1 MFINFRTLTG
11 KTWFIFQL
19 SPPLNNNNNSENR
32 KKKNLKKISPR
43 PRETGFNMD
52 PAKE

>member
-1 MFINFRTLTG
+1 MKVMFINFRTLTG

-32 KKKNLKKISPR
+32 KKKKKKKFEEDKPQTKRDWI
-43 PRETGFNMD
+43 
-52 PAKE
+52 